1 MLGAGKVN
9 LIDGGMGD
17 DLVDYSR
24 FDGVN
29 VDLSISAR
37 GSTGVSSDII
47 RNVEGIIGSAGA
59 DHLSG
64 NDFDNIIEGGM
75 GNDTMEGGIGADT
88 FLFDGN
94 FGHDKILDFGE
105 ADKVELVL
113 SEGSTYEIQDNELVI
128 NNQGVFNSVSFEN
141 DFELSEA
148 QIIATV
154 I

>member
-1 MLGAGKVN
+1 
-9 LIDGGMGD
+9 
-17 DLVDYSR
+17 
-24 FDGVN
+24 
-29 VDLSISAR
+29 
-37 GSTGVSSDII
+37 
-47 RNVEGIIGSAGA
+47 
-59 DHLSG
+59 
-64 NDFDNIIEGGM
+64 M

-148 QIIATV
+148 QITAT
-154 I
+154 II